1 MSVLVFGVAGVAAV
15 SGLFALDRVANTAV
29 RPRPGD
35 PPITV
40 PSLGIPYEDLE
51 IPSGRHTLKGWLLPG
66 VTADGEACRRPLVLM
81 THGWAAS
88 YGTVLQL
95 ALPVTAGGYDVLL
108 FDVRGHGRNE
118 EVKVATVR
126 HFRDDVEAVVAYAR
140 ERFAE
145 RPLVVLGH
153 SMGAA
158 ATVLAAARGAP
169 VDGVVLVAC
178 PADVLEVT
186 AAYLSDHGFPGAF
199 MVVALRPF
207 WWMRVGSTFR
217 NLIPE
222 REIARVRQPLLLVQ
236 PGRDRRVSADQA
248 QRLSRASGRP
258 LHVVEGAGHTEV
270 LGDPAAHRL
279 VLDFLA
285 ELEA

>member
-1 MSVLVFGVAGVAAV
+1 MSVLVFGVAGAAAV

-35 PPITV
+35 PPVTV

-51 IPSGRHTLKGWLLPG
+51 IPSGRHILKGWLLPG
-66 VTADGEACRRPLVLM
+66 ASAGAGTARRPLVLM

-95 ALPVTAGGYDVLL
+95 ALPLTEAGYDVLL

-118 EVKVATVR
+118 EVRVATVR
-126 HFRDDVEAVVAYAR
+126 HFRDDVEAVVKYAR
-140 ERFAE
+140 ERFGD
-145 RPLVVLGH
+145 RPLVLLGH
-153 SMGAA
+153 SLGAA

-178 PADVLEVT
+178 PADTLEVT
-186 AAYLSDHGFPGAF
+186 AAYLSEHGFPGAF

-207 WWMRVGSTFR
+207 WWLRVGGSFR
-217 NLIPE
+217 HLIPE
-222 REIARVRQPLLLVQ
+222 REITRVSQPLLLIQ
-236 PGRDRRVSADQA
+236 PGRDRRVAAEQA
-248 QRLSRASGRP
+248 ERLSRASGRP
-258 LHVVEGAGHTEV
+258 VRIVEGAGHTEV
-270 LGDPAAHRL
+270 LSDPAAHRL
-279 VLDFLA
+279 VVDFLDGLA
-285 ELEA
+285 G